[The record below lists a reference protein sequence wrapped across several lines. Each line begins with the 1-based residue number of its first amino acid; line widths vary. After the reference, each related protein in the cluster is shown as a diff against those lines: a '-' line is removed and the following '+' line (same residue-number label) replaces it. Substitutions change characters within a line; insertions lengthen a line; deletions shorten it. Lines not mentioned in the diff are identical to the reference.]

1 MILPAEGFIGD
12 SRGEYFIWELFR
24 NELPGEYISF
34 HGYDIGIRRP
44 DIIVLVPDKGI
55 LIIENKSIKAKNIAK
70 VPNNTMIQMLNKPPV
85 YSPWKQAQ
93 KYFSALQD
101 NLLIPH
107 GINDVMVAYSVSYP
121 YITEAEFFAKN
132 LDKISIREVAFLK
145 EDLENQETIVHRIEE
160 IFARFYKD
168 ISPLGVS
175 KGGFHLV
182 KMDQVANLI
191 SPDYKNLRDKPED
204 RPEKQRQHQLHPT
217 GTSDYSML
225 ILSRDG
231 SAFSD
236 EKMPELVSLWR
247 KGTKLF
253 LYTGSPEAHARMLN
267 AFDQEI
273 KAHNLPLKE
282 FEIKHNSS
290 FRLETGLYPADRI
303 EQEELVI
310 RNGENFESS
319 DTVLTLL
326 DQYTSFNYGQYKMEH
341 APATDVKVT
350 AGAGTG
356 KTHTMVSRISYLVW
370 KDDVE
375 PDEFRHY
382 LIMITFTNK
391 SADEMKHRLFQYYL
405 NMYMLTQ
412 RPEYFRYLEAV
423 EDIQI
428 STIHSLCKAIIGK
441 FGTRLGLG
449 TDFQI
454 STGNF
459 RRKEILREELDRWLE
474 TAQGA
479 SVRIKMKNYFLQKR
493 LEEFIDKIDN
503 KNVDLISAFDSLDF
517 GKGPNCMPRSLLEV
531 VKRTQQRLDD
541 EMTENNNVC
550 LKSIIRKLGQLCD
563 LLTEADFPAERSV
576 QYLFVDEFQDTDNV
590 QIELIQRFQRIAGF
604 HWFVVGDTK
613 QCIYRFRGAD
623 DEAFGRLTKDHP
635 CYEVALKKNYRTDIS
650 LLEEMNRDFSHWDH
664 LGFLKYSGDEI
675 LIGVKVQPEENP
687 LELIPCEKDPD
698 EETLV
703 QVIRE
708 AIARAEQVDDQA
720 AILVRNNYQ
729 IEMILDLCRKHQ
741 ISVGT
746 EIGGRLFQSDP
757 TIDMYKLL
765 LALRYSN
772 EPEYLFNLYTT
783 SYIRGII
790 PKKELVGKSRE
801 DLVKF
806 FEAHCGIPDWAEYKS
821 EIRMQPVM
829 YVLQKIIQKCHP
841 WDRFVEIMDMPGK
854 EQKLRNYYMRNLD
867 QVFEKLVHVANT
879 DYLTIN
885 KITDYLEIM
894 IATKQEADERES
906 FEELDGEERLICTTV
921 HKAKGMEFDTVI
933 LPYNNLNITN
943 TIDKGNVDVIF
954 DNPQVAY
961 RVVEKEDTAAQKS
974 WAKTIAF
981 ENDYYQAIKQG
992 ENQSRARE
1000 ETRILYV
1007 AMTRAKRKLVCMIPK
1022 SRNLAHVTWGTLIK
1036 GGLE

>member
-1 MILPAEGFIGD
+1 MILPAEGFAGD
-12 SRGEYFIWELFR
+12 SRGEDLIWNLFR
-24 NELPGEYISF
+24 AELPKDYISF

-44 DIIVLVPDKGI
+44 DIIVLVPDKGV
-55 LIIENKSIKAKNIAK
+55 LIIENKSYKAKNIAK
-70 VPNNTMIQMLNKPPV
+70 VPDNTTILRYNKPPD

-93 KYFSALQD
+93 KYNDAIRNELF
-101 NLLIPH
+101 IPN
-107 GINDVMVAYSVSYP
+107 GITDVMTVPAVAYP
-121 YITEAEFFAKN
+121 FITESEFFEKN
-132 LDKISIREVAFLK
+132 LDKISIRDVAFLK
-145 EDLENQETIVHRIEE
+145 EDLVNQESIVRRIVK
-160 IFARFYKD
+160 IFSKYYEG
-168 ISPLGVS
+168 ISPIGVS

-182 KMDQVANLI
+182 RMNQIANLI
-191 SPDYKNLRDKPED
+191 SPNCIEQRDEPVMDSAFAAQNLDKP
-204 RPEKQRQHQLHPT
+204 
-217 GTSDYSML
+217 DYSLL

-231 SAFSD
+231 HIFC
-236 EKMPELVSLWR
+236 EKKIQELVKMWR
-247 KGTKLF
+247 RGTKLF
-253 LYTGSPEAHARMLN
+253 LYTGNEEAHLRLVN
-267 AFDQEI
+267 TFRKVI
-273 KAHNLPLKE
+273 KETNLPEKHFGLK
-282 FEIKHNSS
+282 HDRS
-290 FRLETGLYPADRI
+290 FRFESGVYPADQI
-303 EQEELVI
+303 NQDELVI
-310 RNGENFESS
+310 RNGEAFEEA
-319 DTVLTLL
+319 DAVLNLL
-326 DQYTSFNYGQYKMEH
+326 DQYTFFNYGQYKMEH
-341 APATDVKVT
+341 APAVDVKVT

-370 KDDVE
+370 KDDIE
-375 PDEFRHY
+375 PEEFRHY

-428 STIHSLCKAIIGK
+428 STIHSLCKAIIAK

-449 TDFQI
+449 TQFRI

-459 RRKEILREELDRWLE
+459 RRKEILREELDHWLE
-474 TAQGA
+474 MNQDAEVQ
-479 SVRIKMKNYFLQKR
+479 IKMKNYFLQKR

-503 KNVDLISAFDSLDF
+503 KNVDLISEFESLDF
-517 GKGPNCMPRSLLEV
+517 GKGPLCMPPSLLEV
-531 VKRTQQRLDD
+531 VRRTQQRLDD
-541 EMTENNNVC
+541 EMTENNSVC

-563 LLTEADFPAERSV
+563 LLTEEDFPAERSIR
-576 QYLFVDEFQDTDNV
+576 YLFVDEFQDTDNV
-590 QIELIQRFQRIAGF
+590 QIELIQRFQQIAHF

-623 DEAFGRLTKDHP
+623 DEAFGRLTKDHS
-635 CYEVALKKNYRTDIS
+635 YYQVALNKNYRTDIS
-650 LLEEMNRDFSHWDH
+650 LLEEMNRCFESWDH
-664 LGFLKYSGDEI
+664 LGFLSYAGEDV
-675 LIGVKVQPEENP
+675 LTGVKVQPEENP
-687 LELIPCEKDPD
+687 MELIPIGKDVD
-698 EETLV
+698 EELLV

-708 AIARAEQVDDQA
+708 AIDRAEKEDDKA

-729 IEMILDLCRKHQ
+729 IEDILDVCRRHQ

-746 EIGGRLFQSDP
+746 EIGGRLFQTDP

-783 SYIRGII
+783 SYIRGVL
-790 PKKELVGKSRE
+790 PKKELVNKSRKE
-801 DLVKF
+801 LVEY
-806 FEAHCGIPDWAEYKS
+806 FEKHCGISDWGEYKT

-841 WDRFVEIMDMPGK
+841 WDRFAEIMNMPGK
-854 EQKLRNYYMRNLD
+854 EKKLRNYYMRNLD

-906 FEELDGEERLICTTV
+906 FEDLDGEERLICTTV

-933 LPYNNLNITN
+933 LPFNNLNITN

-954 DNPQVAY
+954 DRPKVMY
-961 RVVEKEDTAAQKS
+961 RITNKEDSTDPKAPKS
-974 WAKTIAF
+974 IAF
-981 ENDYYQAIKQG
+981 ENEYYEDIKQG
-992 ENQSRARE
+992 ENKSRARE

-1007 AMTRAKRKLVCMIPK
+1007 AMTRAKRKLVCLIPK
-1022 SRNLAHVTWGTLIK
+1022 SKKGAVTTWGTLISK